1 MSKAREIVPRHV
13 AAALEEAKADQIP
26 ADSIG
31 RIMLEKVIEIYRQ
44 ERPLDDIARELIAA
58 AEHLD
63 PDEDFMFMRP

>member
-1 MSKAREIVPRHV
+1 MSKAREIVTRHV